1 MTEHLRATLL
11 YHLIA
16 SLPLLTFA
24 LAFVAVK
31 VTRMSRVKLPWTAMS
46 AVLVLVLIL
55 SSVLYLF
62 LPIILDDTEAG
73 LAGISALAL
82 RGLPVYPG
90 ASSPPRYALLY
101 GPLASLSHIPLYYLF
116 GENLFSYKLT
126 GVLAFL
132 LSLFGLYKICRKYA
146 GPRASFLGVGC
157 ASVVLFQYIGYDFW
171 GRSDPLILGLIVAS
185 IWVTIDGP
193 DWAVVVVASLAAGV
207 LPNLKVSA
215 AAYLL
220 PVLGFIVFKRGWRI
234 ALWVAGCGLCLTVVP
249 FALPQVSFSNYFF
262 VLNAVRR
269 QGLNP
274 DFLVRNVQYSV
285 ILLCPLVAL
294 IRDKAAP
301 VSRSQNWVLG
311 LLVCAMAMTCVLG
324 AKVGAGNYHLFP
336 YVASLLHL
344 YFWRRSELPAAEQDV
359 PLRLF
364 AIPLIFTLLFYS
376 AVHVRD
382 YLHAYEFS
390 PRGSAAI
397 AEIRTV
403 EDQYKGHK
411 VEVGVG
417 DRSDNPA
424 ISYGAISALDGEPY
438 TMNFAAIR
446 DMQLGGVEVPD
457 STVNYIRACETEV
470 WLIPKGEA
478 PFAASNSYFESN
490 HPAFGDAMRDAFA
503 ASYRKVDSLGVNS
516 LGVFDVWLCR
526 PQPAKP

>member
-1 MTEHLRATLL
+1 
-11 YHLIA
+11 
-16 SLPLLTFA
+16 
-24 LAFVAVK
+24 
-31 VTRMSRVKLPWTAMS
+31 
-46 AVLVLVLIL
+46 
-55 SSVLYLF
+55 
-62 LPIILDDTEAG
+62 
-73 LAGISALAL
+73 
-82 RGLPVYPG
+82 
-90 ASSPPRYALLY
+90 
-101 GPLASLSHIPLYYLF
+101 
-116 GENLFSYKLT
+116 
-126 GVLAFL
+126 
-132 LSLFGLYKICRKYA
+132 
-146 GPRASFLGVGC
+146 
-157 ASVVLFQYIGYDFW
+157 
-171 GRSDPLILGLIVAS
+171 
-185 IWVTIDGP
+185 
-193 DWAVVVVASLAAGV
+193 
-207 LPNLKVSA
+207 
-215 AAYLL
+215 
-220 PVLGFIVFKRGWRI
+220 
-234 ALWVAGCGLCLTVVP
+234 
-249 FALPQVSFSNYFF
+249 
-262 VLNAVRR
+262 
-269 QGLNP
+269 
-274 DFLVRNVQYSV
+274 
-285 ILLCPLVAL
+285 
-294 IRDKAAP
+294 
-301 VSRSQNWVLG
+301 
-311 LLVCAMAMTCVLG
+311 MAMTCVLG

-359 PLRLF
+359 PVRLF

-490 HPAFGDAMRDAFA
+490 HPAFGDSMRDAFA